1 MTMDISQMADLAAA
15 TIRISTPLLFAA
27 LGGLLSEKAGTFA
40 VGIEGMMLAGAF
52 TGAISAFAF
61 GNVAF
66 GFVSA
71 ALGGAVIGSLLAFAT
86 ARCRADQMVTGLAV
100 NVLVLGLSSFLLRGL
115 FGGRAPVI
123 RLTPPGAWPLPW
135 LSDLPV
141 IGPVLFRQPAIVYLA
156 FALVV
161 PIALILTKTR
171 AGLTLRA
178 VGENPDAAFAAGSD
192 PIRIRMLAIV
202 AGGALAGLG
211 GAVLALQEVGSF
223 TDGMTNGRG
232 FIALAA
238 ILVGRWTP
246 VGAMAGCL
254 IFGFVSALELRAQS
268 WGLPVSSYVMQM
280 MPYCLALALLA
291 GISRTARLPAAI
303 GNPFIRH

>member
-1 MTMDISQMADLAAA
+1 MDLSLVADLTAA

-27 LGGLLSEKAGTFA
+27 LGGLLSERAGTFA

-52 TGAISAFAF
+52 AGAISAFSF
-61 GNVAF
+61 GSVSL
-66 GFVSA
+66 GFCMA
-71 ALGGAVIGSLLAFAT
+71 ALGGAMVGGLLAFAT

-100 NVLVLGLSSFLLRGL
+100 NVLVLGLSSFLLRGI

-135 LSDLPV
+135 LSELPV
-141 IGPVLFRQPAIVYLA
+141 VGAILFRQPAIVYLA
-156 FALVV
+156 FALVAPV
-161 PIALILTKTR
+161 ALFLSKTR
-171 AGLTLRA
+171 AGLALRA
-178 VGENPDAAFAAGSD
+178 VGENPEAAFAAGND
-192 PIRIRMLAIV
+192 PVLIRMLAIV
-202 AGGALAGLG
+202 TGGALAGLG

-280 MPYCLALALLA
+280 MPYGLALALLA
-291 GISRTARLPAAI
+291 GMGRSARLPAAI
-303 GNPFIRH
+303 GVPFIRH

>member
-1 MTMDISQMADLAAA
+1 MDFTMIAELAAA

-52 TGAISAFAF
+52 TGAISAFVF
-61 GNVAF
+61 GNVAL
-66 GFVSA
+66 GFVLA
-71 ALGGAVIGSLLAFAT
+71 GVGGATTGSLLAFAT

-115 FGGRAPVI
+115 FGGRAPVV
-123 RLTPPGAWPLPW
+123 RLTPLGTWPLPW
-135 LSDLPV
+135 LSEIPIV
-141 IGPVLFRQPAIVYLA
+141 GPVLFRQSAIVYLA
-156 FALVV
+156 FLLVV
-161 PIALILTKTR
+161 PVTLFLTKTR
-171 AGLTLRA
+171 AGLILRA
-178 VGENPDAAFAAGSD
+178 VGENPEATFAAGYD
-192 PIRIRMLAIV
+192 PIRIRMIAIV

-238 ILVGRWTP
+238 IMVGRWTP
-246 VGAMAGCL
+246 VGAIAGCL

-291 GISRTARLPAAI
+291 GVSRSARLPAAI
-303 GNPFIRH
+303 GVPFIRH

>member
-1 MTMDISQMADLAAA
+1 MILDLSQVADLAAA

-27 LGGLLSEKAGTFA
+27 LGGLLNEKAGTFA

-66 GFVSA
+66 GFVLA
-71 ALGGAVIGSLLAFAT
+71 ALGGAVIGILLAFAT

-123 RLTPPGAWPLPW
+123 RLTPPSAWRLPW
-135 LSDLPV
+135 LSDIPA
-141 IGPVLFRQPAIVYLA
+141 IGPILFRQPSIVYLA

-161 PIALILTKTR
+161 PVTLILTRTR
-171 AGLTLRA
+171 AGLVLRA

-303 GNPFIRH
+303 GTPFIRH

>member
-1 MTMDISQMADLAAA
+1 MTMDLSMLADLAAA

-52 TGAISAFAF
+52 SGAISAFVF
-61 GNVAF
+61 GNVAL
-66 GFVSA
+66 GFLLA
-71 ALGGAVIGSLLAFAT
+71 ALGGAVTGSLLAFAT
-86 ARCRADQMVTGLAV
+86 ARCRADQMVTGLAI

-123 RLTPPGAWPLPW
+123 RLTPAAAWPVPW
-135 LSDLPV
+135 LSDIPV
-141 IGPVLFRQPAIVYLA
+141 VGPVLFRQPAMVYLA
-156 FALVV
+156 FLLVV
-161 PIALILTKTR
+161 PVSLFLTRTR

-178 VGENPDAAFAAGSD
+178 VGENPEAAFAAGND
-192 PIRIRMLAIV
+192 PIRVRMLAIM

-280 MPYCLALALLA
+280 MPYGLALALLA
-291 GISRTARLPAAI
+291 GMSRSARLPASI
-303 GNPFIRH
+303 GIPFIRH

>member
-1 MTMDISQMADLAAA
+1 MDLSLIADIAAA

-27 LGGLLSEKAGTFA
+27 LGGLLSERAGTFA

-52 TGAISAFAF
+52 AGAISAFSF
-61 GNVAF
+61 GSVAL
-66 GFVSA
+66 GFVMA
-71 ALGGAVIGSLLAFAT
+71 ALGGAMVGSLLAVAT
-86 ARCRADQMVTGLAV
+86 AKCRADQMVAGLAI

-123 RLTPPGAWPLPW
+123 RLTPPSAWPVSW
-135 LSDLPV
+135 LSELPG
-141 IGPVLFRQPAIVYLA
+141 IGPVLFRQPPVVYLA
-156 FALVV
+156 FLLVV
-161 PIALILTKTR
+161 PVALFLSKTR
-171 AGLTLRA
+171 AGLALRA
-178 VGENPDAAFAAGSD
+178 VGENPEAAFAAGYD
-192 PIRIRMLAIV
+192 PVLIRMLAIV
-202 AGGALAGLG
+202 AGGALAGIG

-291 GISRTARLPAAI
+291 GMGRSARLPAAI
-303 GNPFIRH
+303 GIPFVRH